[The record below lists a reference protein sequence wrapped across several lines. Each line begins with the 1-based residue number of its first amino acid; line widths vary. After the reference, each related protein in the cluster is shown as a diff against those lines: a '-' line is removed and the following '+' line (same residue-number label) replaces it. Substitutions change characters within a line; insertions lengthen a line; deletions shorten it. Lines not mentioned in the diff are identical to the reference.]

1 MDLETLEE
9 IRQVK
14 YRYLRCVDRKLW
26 DEIGDVFTADATVD
40 YGTQVFGKPLAMTGR
55 DEIVA
60 FFRANMGP
68 GIISVHSAGQPE
80 ITVDGDTATGTWRF
94 EDLVIATE
102 YRTVI
107 KGAAF
112 YEDRYAHG
120 ADGRWRISH
129 TGYVRTY
136 EAMMSLDDLPSFR
149 LIAGL
154 SAAVAS
160 TVESTAA
167 TAPAAPAA
175 E

>member
-60 FFRANMGP
+60 FFRSNMGP

-80 ITVDGDTATGTWRF
+80 ITVDGDTAT
-94 EDLVIATE
+94 
-102 YRTVI
+102 
-107 KGAAF
+107 
-112 YEDRYAHG
+112 
-120 ADGRWRISH
+120 
-129 TGYVRTY
+129 
-136 EAMMSLDDLPSFR
+136 
-149 LIAGL
+149 
-154 SAAVAS
+154 AS
-160 TVESTAA
+160 TDYLFVRPTAEGVTLVA
-167 TAPAAPAA
+167 TGRYRDRLVRHGSRWQFRERAISLLGPPVGDVDG
-175 E
+175 

>member
-1 MDLETLEE
+1 
-9 IRQVK
+9 
-14 YRYLRCVDRKLW
+14 
-26 DEIGDVFTADATVD
+26 
-40 YGTQVFGKPLAMTGR
+40 MTGR
-55 DEIVA
+55 HEIVA

-112 YEDRYAHG
+112 YEDRYARG

-154 SAAVAS
+154 PVAAAD
-160 TVESTAA
+160 AA
-167 TAPAAPAA
+167 TAPATAPAG